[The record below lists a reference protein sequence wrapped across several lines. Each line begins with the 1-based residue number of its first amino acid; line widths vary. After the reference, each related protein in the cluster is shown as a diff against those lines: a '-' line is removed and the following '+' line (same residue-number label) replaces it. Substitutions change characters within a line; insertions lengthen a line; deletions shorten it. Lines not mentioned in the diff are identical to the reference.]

1 MGQGQNWLGQGKII
15 TRNIRFQVALYW
27 LSRVLVLVL
36 NEMAL
41 ALDWVFFEY
50 EYEYR
55 SG

>member
-15 TRNIRFQVALYW
+15 TRNIRFQVAPYW
-27 LSRVLVLVL
+27 LSRVLVL